1 MADLIPEEPNSPE
14 PGEAACPKSVR
25 RDRWLKDVSSGDNL
39 FLFERL
45 MHVFIHLATSYQGR
59 ISDPDTFSPIQH
71 LMRREKALELFATCT
86 TEPVRRNMR
95 TGRHRNPILDPT
107 DETTRELMLALWQNP
122 QSNTKFRRRLTAW
135 LEHAAET
142 LRKWQLEHPDPVKS
156 RIDELTTLFTLSERE
171 VDALILEIVLANG
184 MWPSDDFRKPNP
196 FQKPTLYSKLLDL
209 GETEYTRLIGPN
221 SKLRRLGCLD
231 RDGTFN
237 TDLLSF
243 LTGMD
248 STPLASR
255 FYKKNES
262 PPLPWSFFGS
272 LAETDGVLLKQMIA
286 SLQAGQGMNIL
297 LYGEPGT
304 GKTSFAACLAAEL
317 GLTAYYVAHCEP
329 DIERPRAN
337 ARIFRFSAIQ
347 VCAGQVDPAN
357 SLLVVDEADALLSGG
372 SESGFFD
379 GFAPGGPMKVADKGR
394 LNDVLDTLRLPCVWI
409 TNTPAEALDPSN
421 LRRFDY
427 SVRFDTLNP
436 HQRETIWSNAL
447 TKHGLESVLGE
458 NAAARF
464 AARYEAGPGGI
475 ELALRNVGAML
486 KAGQTAPAEAERL
499 VDRILSTHC
508 RLLNVRAD
516 VRSGARSDYTLAGLN
531 IRGDVTPQQIES
543 AVCRFLREQANG
555 ASRDPD
561 TPRMNLLLSG
571 PSGTGKTEFVKY
583 LGASLQTQVIT
594 RMGSDLLNKYVG
606 GTERSIR
613 QAFEQAAAER
623 AILFLDEAE
632 GLFQSRERA
641 ERSWEVTQVNELLH
655 RMENFDGVLVCAT
668 NYAARLDSAT
678 LRRFTF
684 KLEFDYLTT
693 EGKRLFFQHQF
704 ARLGVSAL
712 NAEEE
717 VRLARIPSLT
727 PGDYRTARQSLY
739 YLGADVTAATLLS
752 ALERESASKRGRAAA
767 PAIGFN
773 TTGFETTL

>member
-1 MADLIPEEPNSPE
+1 MADLFTEEPNSLE
-14 PGEAACPKSVR
+14 SGKSARPKTVR
-25 RDRWLKDVSSGDNL
+25 RDRWLKDVSAGDNL

-45 MHVFIHLATSYQGR
+45 TRIFINLATSYQGR
-59 ISDPDTFSPIQH
+59 ISDSDTFSPIQH
-71 LMRREKALELFATCT
+71 LMRREKALELFAACT
-86 TEPVRRNMR
+86 TEPVRKNMR

-122 QSNTKFRRRLTAW
+122 KSNTKFRSRLTAW

-142 LRKWQLEHPDPVKS
+142 LRTWQLEHPDPVKK
-156 RIDELTTLFTLSERE
+156 RIDELTALFTLSERE

-184 MWPSDDFRKPNP
+184 IWPSDDFRKPNP
-196 FQKPTLYSKLLDL
+196 FQKPALYSKLLDL
-209 GETEYTRLIGPN
+209 GETEYIRLIGPD

-231 RDGTFN
+231 RDGSFN

-255 FYKKNES
+255 FYKKNEN

-272 LAETDGVLLKQMIA
+272 LAETDGALLKQMIA
-286 SLQAGQGMNIL
+286 SRQAGHGMNIL

-304 GKTSFAACLAAEL
+304 GKTSFVAALAAEL
-317 GLTAYYVAHCEP
+317 GLTAYFVAHCET

-337 ARIFRFSAIQ
+337 ARIFRFSALQ
-347 VCAGQVDPAN
+347 VCAGQVDPAS

-372 SESGFFD
+372 EESGFFD

-436 HQRETIWSNAL
+436 RQREAIWSNAL
-447 TKHGLESVLGE
+447 AKHGLGPALGG

-464 AARYEAGPGGI
+464 ASRYEAGPGGI

-486 KAGQTAPAEAERL
+486 KAVQTAPADAER
-499 VDRILSTHC
+499 VIDRILTTHC
-508 RLLNVRAD
+508 RLLNARAD
-516 VRSGARSDYTLAGLN
+516 IRPGVRPDYTLDGLN

-543 AVCRFLREQANG
+543 AVRRFLAEQASG
-555 ASRDPD
+555 ASDDPD
-561 TPRMNLLLSG
+561 RPRMNLLLSG

-583 LGASLQTQVIT
+583 LGAAAHTPVVT
-594 RMGSDLLNKYVG
+594 RMGGDLLSKYVG
-606 GTERSIR
+606 GTERNIR
-613 QAFEQAAAER
+613 QAFDQTAAER
-623 AILFLDEAE
+623 AILFLDEAD

-668 NYAARLDSAT
+668 NFAARLDSAT

-684 KLEFDYLTT
+684 KLEFDYLTA
-693 EGKRLFFQHQF
+693 EGKRHFYQRLF
-704 ARLGVSAL
+704 ASLGAGDL
-712 NAEEE
+712 TAEEDF
-717 VRLARIPSLT
+717 RLARIPGLT
-727 PGDYRTARQSLY
+727 PGDYRTVRQSLY
-739 YLGADVTAATLLS
+739 YLRAEVTANRLIT
-752 ALERESASKRGRAAA
+752 ALERESAAKRDRAAA
-767 PAIGFN
+767 PAIGFK
-773 TTGFETTL
+773 TAM